1 MSEEPFND
9 TQYNECI
16 KCLEFIQNA
25 ESKSEPISAS
35 QLIVPVEDLSI
46 YKGKDL
52 FKTIWSELES
62 FLNPYQ
68 DFSDKHKIIYNH
80 IKTIRSNF
88 KKNENSFGRNLD
100 PRKMSRQAD
109 KIQLS
114 NYIPREVI
122 EL

>member
-1 MSEEPFND
+1 M
-9 TQYNECI
+9 
-16 KCLEFIQNA
+16 EFIQSA

-35 QLIVPVEDLSI
+35 QLIVPVEDMSV
-46 YKGKDL
+46 YKRKDL
-52 FKTIWSELES
+52 FKLIWSELEN
-62 FLNPYQ
+62 FLYPYQ

-80 IKTIRSNF
+80 IKTIRLNLTKS
-88 KKNENSFGRNLD
+88 ENSFGRNVD

-109 KIQLS
+109 KMQLS